1 MSLKTV
7 IIFVSISIIPSHLHI
22 RGAPPQP
29 LRAYLAD
36 TVVRA
41 LTEGMLEVCRVNP
54 TDPVDYLAE
63 FLFKHAEHARG
74 QAAGGQLAQGTAAF
88 APERMT
94 PRAAA
99 Q

>member
-1 MSLKTV
+1 MTPQAENTQRLESLLLDE
-7 IIFVSISIIPSHLHI
+7 SELMEARS
-22 RGAPPQP
+22 QP

-74 QAAGGQLAQGTAAF
+74 QGGQQQGASTAAF